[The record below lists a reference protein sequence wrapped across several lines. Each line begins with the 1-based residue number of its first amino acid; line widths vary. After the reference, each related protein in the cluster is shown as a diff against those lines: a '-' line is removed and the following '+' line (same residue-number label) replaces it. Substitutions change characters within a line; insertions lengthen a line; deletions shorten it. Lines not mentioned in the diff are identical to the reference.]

1 MSIDNLSV
9 LSRRRDIDLVNDTPS
24 SRFTTSSSIVRSVKP
39 SRPLYVQTSAYAK
52 GIPRCSS
59 FVISAKMWQVST
71 VWLCNCE
78 RVFMEISLRL
88 TNWRGQSSDAE

>member
-1 MSIDNLSV
+1 MFTACVVNGYTLQANLYCSPAAAGVGDSMSIDNLSV

-59 FVISAKMWQVST
+59 FVI
-71 VWLCNCE
+71 L
-78 RVFMEISLRL
+78 
-88 TNWRGQSSDAE
+88 G